1 MIKTHGIKIKYENE
15 YFVLKLE
22 DLKSLNFEVQPGTSD
37 VELCVMQFN
46 LLGKSTSSICRRIGK
61 EAIVTLKVTTKAGV
75 EVINKFSTA
84 DDGVL
89 GNLCP
94 NYFISFISKL
104 TDKEITKKYSVT
116 NLKRGVVGTPDRR
129 SKTGCFFHKG
139 TNKEISSIIFK
150 G

>member
-61 EAIVTLKVTTKAGV
+61 EAIVTLKVKIKTGI
-75 EVINKFSTA
+75 VINNRFSTA
-84 DDGVL
+84 DGRAIS
-89 GNLCP
+89 G
-94 NYFISFISKL
+94 ISFKNELCEGHGFSFKNKL
-104 TDKEITKKYSVT
+104 TGREITKFYSIT
-116 NLKRGVVGTPDRR
+116 NLRHTMIYCVFTKHET
-129 SKTGCFFHKG
+129 KAIK
-139 TNKEISSIIFK
+139 SIVFK
-150 G
+150 DD